1 MKKSS
6 GLQRT
11 SSMSAMI
18 DRKKRPLEPSSQA
31 ARACMREYVEAH
43 GGDTPIHTILI
54 ANNGMAATKAM
65 LSLREFAFDV
75 LGDSKA
81 LCFVAMASGQD
92 LDANAEF
99 VRLADR
105 VVEVPS
111 GSNKNNYANVELIID
126 VAEREAVDAVWPG
139 WGHASEYP
147 ELPDGLAKR
156 NIAFIGPS
164 GGPMR
169 ALGDKIAASILAQTA
184 RVSSIPW
191 SGDGITCDPKVVIE
205 TGSIPPELFRKAMVT
220 TADECIKAAERIGYP
235 VMLKASE
242 GGGGKGIRMSQN
254 AQELRMN
261 FVQVSNEVPGSPMFL
276 MQLCSN
282 ARHLEVQIVG
292 DRHGQAVALNGR
304 DCSTQRRFQKIFEEA
319 PAAIADPSVFREME
333 LAAMRLT
340 QSIGY
345 SGAGTVEYLY
355 HAQTKKYYF
364 LELNPRLQVEHPC
377 TEGITDVNMP
387 AAQLQ
392 VAMGI
397 PLHRIPHIRR
407 FYGLEDV
414 HGSSPID
421 FHVQRYPKITK
432 HIIAARITA
441 ENPDEGFKP
450 TSGSIERCKFQS
462 NRNVWGYFSVGAN
475 GGIHEFADSQFG
487 HIFASGATREIARRH
502 LVLALKSVEIRGA
515 IRNPVEYLVELL
527 ESDAFKQNEIHTG
540 WLDGILKAKSIA
552 VPTNTPRLVLAAVL
566 YRSHTFVKSKRGE
579 LEASLAKGQLSTVLV
594 KDLTAFA
601 QTITYEGLKYDFH
614 VAKAGPELFSL
625 VLNGQTIHAKVREQP
640 DGSLL
645 CAFGG
650 ATRKVHGLE
659 EPLGLRV
666 SCDGVTC
673 LMPTIFDPSE
683 LRTDVTGKVVRY
695 LQEEGAHLG
704 AGQPY
709 VEVEAMKMIM
719 ALKTVES
726 GKCFPAKPSGSI
738 ISAGDLLATLVLSDP
753 SKVAK
758 VIPFDGT
765 LDDVL
770 DAVDEDETGADK
782 CALLLDGYQRGDPV
796 TLAKEL
802 TDDNVNVV
810 VDEAAHL
817 LQRYLVVESRYAGRP
832 MDAVVQEL
840 VAEHKED
847 LGKAIDVA
855 RAHSQLKRRT
865 LLCQQ
870 VLKELLQLYANRR
883 ASGVDAAPMRLVSA
897 LAQLA
902 ALPGDAYGDLA
913 LLALRVSLVA
923 NDEAPTPRTLDTRLF
938 DKDSLTRGY
947 ALIELETGSS
957 AATAFLGNRAESSQ
971 LTKPGRGGEPPVVFV
986 FFSAASD
993 CFSGAKTVQA
1003 ALENVLEALALARRD
1018 AKVPVTSSSS
1028 VVLRF
1033 PGGWGHAHPE
1043 DGLKAL
1049 DAASFG
1055 VAARLASLH
1064 VDALSVRVGSQD
1076 LSLAPPTST
1085 DWPTFKSVG
1094 RGEADVF
1101 TPSPLAKR
1109 RATAR
1114 RAGSTF
1120 CYDFIGLF
1128 AREVRSGG
1136 GDAFVADELVWEND
1150 QEDALTTSTRTPGL
1164 NDCGMVAWHCAAATR
1179 EYPEGREFVV
1189 VANDVTFQSGSFGV
1203 REDTLYAKASQYAR
1217 SQGLPQIYVACNSGA
1232 RIGLAD
1238 ELKPKF
1244 RVAWVDEANPQAGH
1258 DYLYLT
1264 ASDHASLPPGSVQGK
1279 LVGDRFVLDAV
1290 VGATHGIG
1298 VENLRGSGTIAGET
1312 SRAYA
1317 DAFTLSYVTGRS
1329 VGIGAYLN
1337 RLSQRVIQMKQG
1349 PIILTG
1355 YQALNKLLGREV
1367 YTSQDQL
1374 GGPQVM
1380 HPNGVSHVTVD
1391 SDVEGV
1397 SEIMRWL
1404 SFVPRVKGAPPPV
1417 TKSEDPIDRP
1427 VEFLPTKAPYDPR
1440 HMLNGTPDAR
1450 GFLDVGSFK
1459 EYLAGWGKSVV
1470 VGRGRLGGAPVGVV
1484 AVETRLSEQRVPADP
1499 ANPDST
1505 EVIMPQAG
1513 QVWFPDSAYKTATA
1527 IRDFSGENLP
1537 TIIFANWRGFSGGTR
1552 DMYGEVLKFGAMIV
1566 DALVECSQPVFVYVP
1581 PHGELRGGAWVVV
1594 DPTINSAKMEMY
1606 ADVESRGGILEPPGI
1621 CEIKFRSSERVKTMH
1636 RLDTKLQAL
1645 DKDASTNE
1653 EAIAQREEALAPTYL
1668 GVAHEFADLH
1678 DRAGRMKAKGVIRDV
1693 LSWPRSRA
1701 YLAKRLKRRLA
1712 EDPLRARFRGM
1723 SEEAVS
1729 AKLRALSGD
1738 AYDDDT
1744 AFVAWTGGTASR
1756 IAVDAAVNEAAVAAI
1771 QAEVKAL
1778 VADLAP
1784 SARARALASVV
1795 M

>member
-1 MKKSS
+1 
-6 GLQRT
+6 
-11 SSMSAMI
+11 
-18 DRKKRPLEPSSQA
+18 
-31 ARACMREYVEAH
+31 
-43 GGDTPIHTILI
+43 
-54 ANNGMAATKAM
+54 
-65 LSLREFAFDV
+65 
-75 LGDSKA
+75 
-81 LCFVAMASGQD
+81 
-92 LDANAEF
+92 
-99 VRLADR
+99 
-105 VVEVPS
+105 
-111 GSNKNNYANVELIID
+111 
-126 VAEREAVDAVWPG
+126 
-139 WGHASEYP
+139 
-147 ELPDGLAKR
+147 
-156 NIAFIGPS
+156 
-164 GGPMR
+164 
-169 ALGDKIAASILAQTA
+169 
-184 RVSSIPW
+184 
-191 SGDGITCDPKVVIE
+191 
-205 TGSIPPELFRKAMVT
+205 
-220 TADECIKAAERIGYP
+220 
-235 VMLKASE
+235 
-242 GGGGKGIRMSQN
+242 
-254 AQELRMN
+254 
-261 FVQVSNEVPGSPMFL
+261 
-276 MQLCSN
+276 
-282 ARHLEVQIVG
+282 
-292 DRHGQAVALNGR
+292 
-304 DCSTQRRFQKIFEEA
+304 
-319 PAAIADPSVFREME
+319 
-333 LAAMRLT
+333 
-340 QSIGY
+340 
-345 SGAGTVEYLY
+345 
-355 HAQTKKYYF
+355 
-364 LELNPRLQVEHPC
+364 
-377 TEGITDVNMP
+377 
-387 AAQLQ
+387 
-392 VAMGI
+392 
-397 PLHRIPHIRR
+397 
-407 FYGLEDV
+407 
-414 HGSSPID
+414 
-421 FHVQRYPKITK
+421 
-432 HIIAARITA
+432 
-441 ENPDEGFKP
+441 
-450 TSGSIERCKFQS
+450 
-462 NRNVWGYFSVGAN
+462 
-475 GGIHEFADSQFG
+475 
-487 HIFASGATREIARRH
+487 
-502 LVLALKSVEIRGA
+502 
-515 IRNPVEYLVELL
+515 
-527 ESDAFKQNEIHTG
+527 
-540 WLDGILKAKSIA
+540 
-552 VPTNTPRLVLAAVL
+552 
-566 YRSHTFVKSKRGE
+566 
-579 LEASLAKGQLSTVLV
+579 
-594 KDLTAFA
+594 
-601 QTITYEGLKYDFH
+601 LKYDFL
-614 VAKAGPELFSL
+614 VQKSGPEVFSL
-625 VLNGQTIHAKVREQP
+625 RLNDQSITAKVREQP

-659 EPLGLRV
+659 EPLGLRII
-666 SCDGVTC
+666 CDGVTC

-695 LQEEGAHLG
+695 LQEDGTHLDAGA
-704 AGQPY
+704 PY

-719 ALKTVES
+719 ALKTGEA
-726 GKCFPAKPSGSI
+726 GKFNHLKPPGSI
-738 ISAGDLLATLVLSDP
+738 ISAGDLLAKLELSDP

-758 VIPFDGT
+758 VEPYQGAFDDI
-765 LDDVL
+765 LDIVE
-770 DAVDEDETGADK
+770 EDETAADK
-782 CALLLDGYQRGDPV
+782 CALLLDGFERGDPT
-796 TLAKEL
+796 TLAKDL

-810 VDEAAHL
+810 VDEAAQL

-847 LGKAIDVA
+847 LTKAIDVA
-855 RAHSQLKRRT
+855 RAHSQLKQRT
-865 LLCQQ
+865 VLCQQ
-870 VLKELLQLYANRR
+870 ILKELLQIYANRR
-883 ASGVDAAPMRLVSA
+883 ASGVDPAPMTLVSA

-938 DKDSLTRGY
+938 DKASLTRGY
-947 ALIELETGSS
+947 ALIELETGSA
-957 AATAFLGNRAESSQ
+957 AATAFLGNLSVETPSK

-993 CFSGAKTVQA
+993 AFLGGAKTVQA

-1028 VVLRF
+1028 VVIRF
-1033 PGGWGHAHPE
+1033 PGGWGHVEPE
-1043 DGLKAL
+1043 NGLKAL
-1049 DAASFG
+1049 DAAAFA

-1076 LSLAPPTST
+1076 LSMAAPTST
-1085 DWPTFKSVG
+1085 DWPTFKSVTK
-1094 RGEADVF
+1094 EQADVF
-1101 TPSPLAKR
+1101 SPSPLAKR

-1120 CYDFIGLF
+1120 CYDFVGLF
-1128 AREVRSGG
+1128 AREVTKEG
-1136 GDAFVADELVWEND
+1136 GDAFVADELVLQGDGLATQARE
-1150 QEDALTTSTRTPGL
+1150 PGQ
-1164 NDCGMVAWHCAAATR
+1164 NDCGMVAWRCAASTK

-1189 VANDVTFQSGSFGV
+1189 VANDVTYQSGSFGV
-1203 REDTLYAKASQYAR
+1203 KEDAFYAKVSQYAR
-1217 SQGLPQIYVACNSGA
+1217 AQGLPRIYVACNSGA

-1244 RVAWVDEANPQAGH
+1244 RVAWVDEKNPQAGYH
-1258 DYLYLT
+1258 YLYLT
-1264 ASDHASLPPGSVQGK
+1264 AADYQALPQGSVQGK
-1279 LVGDRFVLDAV
+1279 LVGERFVLDAV
-1290 VGATHGIG
+1290 VGEKDGIG

-1337 RLSQRVIQMKQG
+1337 RLTRRVIQMKQG

-1380 HPNGVSHVTVD
+1380 HPNGVSHLTVE

-1397 SEIMRWL
+1397 AEIMRWL
-1404 SFVPRVKGAPPPV
+1404 SFVPRVKGAPPALLPC
-1417 TKSEDPIDRP
+1417 SDPIDRP
-1427 VEFLPTKAPYDPR
+1427 VEFVPTKAPYDPR
-1440 HMLNGTPDAR
+1440 HMLAGATTDGRFLP

-1594 DPTINSAKMEMY
+1594 DPTINAAKMEMY
-1606 ADVESRGGILEPPGI
+1606 ADVDSRGGILEPPGI
-1621 CEIKFRSSERVKTMH
+1621 CEIKFRTADRVKAMH
-1636 RLDTKLQAL
+1636 RLDAKLKAM
-1645 DKDASTNE
+1645 DMNADENA
-1653 EAIAQREEALAPTYL
+1653 EAIAKREEALAPTYL

-1712 EDPLRARFRGM
+1712 EDALRARFRGL
-1723 SEEAVS
+1723 SEDAVS
-1729 AKLRALSGD
+1729 SKLRALAGS

-1744 AFVAWTGGTASR
+1744 AFVTWSAGTAAR
-1756 IAVDAAVNEAAVAAI
+1756 VAVDAAVNEAAVAAV
-1771 QAEVKAL
+1771 QSEVKAL